1 MSDMLFA
8 WTHSAEYDD
17 TYDGWTSTWCSAS
30 LEVGAYVFSSEE
42 AALSHFKRWYAQ
54 KERSRQIERSVHPAS
69 IWRDPSLFPQR
80 SRYGGHDW
88 SNGWST
94 IHAELVA
101 MIENIG
107 QRTNAAYGGGDR
119 WDRLDIHRLLAV

>member
-8 WTHSAEYDD
+8 WTHSAEYED

-54 KERSRQIERSVHPAS
+54 KERSRQIEWSMTK
-69 IWRDPSLFPQR
+69 PSAIFVFPQR
-80 SRYGGHDW
+80 SRYGGHNW

-107 QRTNAAYGGGDR
+107 QRTDAAYGGGDR